1 MKFFFLSLLV
11 VFITLSLSSEVFADT
26 TNENEMIVRNFTY
39 DVPIME
45 KAWDWEECKET
56 YAYDEADDLWK
67 TVNACYRTTGEKFIL
82 SLKLPDTV
90 YVDTYMGGYGMADN
104 VDVEDF
110 VLHQDTWQ
118 TLSILI
124 KDNNN
129 SFPVSIHHYEDTG
142 MFYLDTWN
150 EKVMTERYASPSC
163 TSCNW
168 FIVSDWTFLNGKYPQ
183 INFKYQYSK
192 GTEPFREIEYIS
204 KVAIIFHNDGYWR
217 ISTEIPDAGMHGGS
231 AKKDIFELVVNNIEI
246 FDQDEWRINNISVE
260 KGTINEN
267 SLDSDQDE
275 WPFDVPKIGSVDE
288 KYQVSDKNEFDYG
301 IVIVVVIIIITIF
314 VIIVKTKTN
323 NKKKD
328 NTSNNRYSQE
338 RFSSSSK
345 RISRLRDFRKRP
357 DYVPIED
364 HYQLRKK
371 YSTDEDIDELI
382 RELENNADSDSEFHI
397 IEDMV
402 EQAIL
407 IEFSHRRNRTSNQ
420 DDGSERRSYEKEEYR
435 ADPKLVDA
443 YGTLEL
449 PVGTK
454 WREVKAR
461 KRQLALKHHPDRIK
475 DKKLKKKAQ
484 DMMTEINNAVDLI
497 EKSFQD

>member
-1 MKFFFLSLLV
+1 M

-26 TNENEMIVRNFTY
+26 TNENEIIVRNFTY

-45 KAWDWEECKET
+45 KAWEWEECKYKSE
-56 YAYDEADDLWK
+56 YNEADDWWYD
-67 TVNACYRTTGEKFIL
+67 VSGCYRTTGEKFIL

-90 YVDTYMGGYGMADN
+90 YVRSYMGGYGMPLEMADN

-110 VLHQDTWQ
+110 VLYRDTWQ
-118 TLSILI
+118 TLNLRIGDD
-124 KDNNN
+124 KN
-129 SFPVSIHHYEDTG
+129 SFPVDIYHIESTG
-142 MFYLDTWN
+142 SFYLDTWN
-150 EKVMTERYASPSC
+150 EKFMTEQYASPSC
-163 TSCNW
+163 TSCNL
-168 FIVSDWTFLNGKYPQ
+168 IVASDWTFLNGKYPQ

-204 KVAIIFHNDGYWR
+204 KKAIIFHNDGYWR

-231 AKKDIFELVVNNIEI
+231 AKKGIFELVVNNIEI

-267 SLDSDQDE
+267 SLDFDQDE
-275 WPFDVPKIGSVDE
+275 LPFDVPKIGSVDE

-382 RELENNADSDSEFHI
+382 RELESNADSDSEFQI
-397 IEDMV
+397 IEGMV

-407 IEFSHRRNRTSNQ
+407 IEFSHRRNRTSKQ
-420 DDGSERRSYEKEEYR
+420 DDGSERRSYQKEEYR

-443 YGTLEL
+443 YDTLEL

-484 DMMTEINNAVDLI
+484 DIMTEINNAVDLI
-497 EKSFQD
+497 KESFED